1 MYIFEVV
8 FVLAVILY
16 VLAGSKDRYL
26 YVLVFFLPFNAFIKS
41 SLDFVGMDSRL
52 FGFWK
57 EILIL
62 MFFVGSINN
71 ILKYCRL
78 KTISFILAIYIVLY
92 FALGCTQDVSSAF
105 VKLRDS
111 LFPILLLI
119 TVSSRQYSP
128 KAISNL
134 LLIFSVSILITC
146 IVGILESFGGYRPQ
160 IAIIKD
166 AIVGIDPATGTIYYP
181 AAWMIMGYNRMVGLL
196 DSPNQLGVLLA
207 IYLIV
212 SYFFNGFIIS
222 KGKRRFMFLVDILA
236 AICLVLTFSRTA
248 FALLILTYIFYMVS
262 NINNRKNFRR
272 SIYII
277 LGIAVIFG
285 ILLLVSQGLQDVVL
299 GTATGQ
305 EASSADRQNNIMTGL
320 EFAIKQPWGYGLGTT
335 RSVNGVAKVFFVES
349 GMVDLMI
356 EQGVIGVILQTI
368 YLYLIF
374 KAIKKSRTDIKL
386 KNFRSVLIST
396 YICAWVSINPME
408 FIYSYY
414 LMIFVGI
421 VLSYKLSYTKNET
434 ISRL

>member
-8 FVLAVILY
+8 FVLAAILY

-41 SLDFVGMDSRL
+41 YLDFVGMDSRL

-146 IVGILESFGGYRPQ
+146 IAGILESFGGYRPQ

-181 AAWMIMGYNRMVGLL
+181 AAWMIMGHNRMVGLL

-212 SYFFNGFIIS
+212 TYFFNGFVNQKNRKKFI
-222 KGKRRFMFLVDILA
+222 FVVDIFA

-248 FALLILTYIFYMVS
+248 FALLVLTYILYMLG
-262 NINNRKNFRR
+262 NLGNEKKFKRALLLIM
-272 SIYII
+272 
-277 LGIAVIFG
+277 GIALVFG
-285 ILLLVSQGLQDVVL
+285 ILFIFSQSLQEVVL

-320 EFAIKQPWGYGLGTT
+320 EFAFKQPWGYGLGTT
-335 RSVNGVAKVFFVES
+335 RSIDGVANVYFVES
-349 GMVDLMI
+349 GMVNLMI
-356 EQGVIGVILQTI
+356 EQGIIGVVLLFL
-368 YLYLIF
+368 YLYQTFIICKKNNI
-374 KAIKKSRTDIKL
+374 KAKY
-386 KNFRSVLIST
+386 NGFRYVLVVT
-396 YICAWVSINPME
+396 FFCAWFSVNPME
-408 FIYSYY
+408 FIYTYY
-414 LMIFVGI
+414 LMIFTGL
-421 VLSYKLSYTKNET
+421 VLTHKLPN
-434 ISRL
+434 IL

>member
-1 MYIFEVV
+1 
-8 FVLAVILY
+8 
-16 VLAGSKDRYL
+16 
-26 YVLVFFLPFNAFIKS
+26 
-41 SLDFVGMDSRL
+41 
-52 FGFWK
+52 
-57 EILIL
+57 
-62 MFFVGSINN
+62 
-71 ILKYCRL
+71 
-78 KTISFILAIYIVLY
+78 
-92 FALGCTQDVSSAF
+92 
-105 VKLRDS
+105 
-111 LFPILLLI
+111 
-119 TVSSRQYSP
+119 
-128 KAISNL
+128 
-134 LLIFSVSILITC
+134 
-146 IVGILESFGGYRPQ
+146 
-160 IAIIKD
+160 
-166 AIVGIDPATGTIYYP
+166 
-181 AAWMIMGYNRMVGLL
+181 
-196 DSPNQLGVLLA
+196 
-207 IYLIV
+207 
-212 SYFFNGFIIS
+212 
-222 KGKRRFMFLVDILA
+222 
-236 AICLVLTFSRTA
+236 
-248 FALLILTYIFYMVS
+248 MVS

>member
-1 MYIFEVV
+1 MYIFEIV
-8 FVLAVILY
+8 FILAVILY

-41 SLDFVGMDSRL
+41 YLDFVGMDSQL

-119 TVSSRQYSP
+119 TVSSRQYSQ

-134 LLIFSVSILITC
+134 LLICSVSILITC
-146 IVGILESFGGYRPQ
+146 IAGILELFGGYRPQ
-160 IAIIKD
+160 IAIIKN
-166 AIVGIDPATGTIYYP
+166 AILGIDPTTGTIYYP
-181 AAWMIMGYNRMVGLL
+181 AAWMIMGHNRMVGLL

-212 SYFFNGFIIS
+212 TYFFNGFVNKKNRKKFI
-222 KGKRRFMFLVDILA
+222 FVVDIFA
-236 AICLVLTFSRTA
+236 AVCLVLTFSRTA
-248 FALLILTYIFYMVS
+248 FALLVLTYILYMLG
-262 NINNRKNFRR
+262 NLGNGKNFKRVLLL
-272 SIYII
+272 IM
-277 LGIAVIFG
+277 GIALVFG
-285 ILLLVSQGLQDVVL
+285 ILFIFSQSLQEVVL

-320 EFAIKQPWGYGLGTT
+320 EFAFKQPWGYGLGTT
-335 RSVNGVAKVFFVES
+335 RSINGVVNVYFVES
-349 GMVDLMI
+349 GMVNLMI
-356 EQGVIGVILQTI
+356 EQGIIGVILLTI

-386 KNFRSVLIST
+386 KNFRLVLFST

-421 VLSYKLSYTKNET
+421 VLSYKFSYKKNET